1 MKSFF
6 ATEHLTA
13 GEFGADGLFD
23 YFRESNFVLLRIYLI
38 KAILLKNI
46 KSEGKVYRD
55 EKDKDF
61 YRHTVS
67 LFCTGFR
74 RGQAVRERNDGSSA
88 SGYFRRRRGD
98 PDQRRGHGGQDS

>member
-23 YFRESNFVLLRIYLI
+23 YFRESNFVVLRIYLI

-46 KSEGKVYRD
+46 KSKGK
-55 EKDKDF
+55 
-61 YRHTVS
+61 
-67 LFCTGFR
+67 G
-74 RGQAVRERNDGSSA
+74 
-88 SGYFRRRRGD
+88 
-98 PDQRRGHGGQDS
+98 